1 MVAPGAD
8 PARIGLRVEGAQP
21 QLTVS
26 GDLKIAGVRWRRP
39 HIYQGADTIAGGF
52 RVHSD
57 QEAEILYKGAVPG
70 QTAGLLQINVRIPA
84 GTPAGNLPLVVTVGT
99 ASNPAGLTVVK

>member
-1 MVAPGAD
+1 VYG
-8 PARIGLRVEGAQP
+8 
-21 QLTVS
+21 
-26 GDLKIAGVRWRRP
+26 
-39 HIYQGADTIAGGF
+39 
-52 RVHSD
+52 D